1 MNGAQFNG
9 IAPYLKDPL
18 VLIGF
23 FLFLGFLFLRL
34 LIRKGIIPSLNQD
47 QGLKVLRWILLYG
60 FIIGLVLIF
69 LGFGLKYRELS
80 ETEQKSLVEQL
91 SQEMDTNLS
100 VIGELKK
107 NTESFLNQQIN
118 ISRIVRTPRI
128 KILSIMFPEANLD
141 LNQTVNDNELARDA
155 YLELIKKGLPNNRE
169 EMSRLNQAA
178 VAISKTLLA
187 VRSTNQ
193 NLRDS
198 SRTRYLIQNE
208 VWKANLPIYKKVNI
222 INITT
227 FQKVYKQ
234 FSNIRNDYE
243 IIAKANIDFENA
255 MFKFLK
261 PDNDATWQELA
272 NVLTAERN
280 SYDLMVVYSKNIVDA
295 ITDVNAIKKKL
306 DADIEK
312 L

>member
-1 MNGAQFNG
+1 MNGSQFGN

-18 VLIGF
+18 ILIGF
-23 FLFLGFLFLRL
+23 FLFLGFLFLRT
-34 LIRKGIIPSLNQD
+34 LIKKGIIPPLNQD

-60 FIIGLVLIF
+60 FVIGLVLIG

-80 ETEQKSLVEQL
+80 DAEQKNLVEQL
-91 SQEMDTNLS
+91 SQELDINLS

-118 ISRIVRTPRI
+118 ISRSVRTPRI
-128 KILSIMFPEANLD
+128 KILPIMFPETNLD
-141 LNQTVNDNELARDA
+141 LNQPVNDNELARNA
-155 YLELIKKGLPNNRE
+155 YLELIRQELPNNTE
-169 EMSRLNQAA
+169 EMSKLNQVAM
-178 VAISKTLLA
+178 AISKTLLA

-198 SRTRYLIQNE
+198 ARIRYTIQNE
-208 VWKANLPIYKKVNI
+208 VWKANLPVYKKVNI

-227 FQKVYKQ
+227 FQRTYKQ
-234 FSNIRNDYE
+234 FENIRNDYE
-243 IIAKANIDFENA
+243 IIAKANIDFENLLLNF
-255 MFKFLK
+255 FKS
-261 PDNDATWQELA
+261 DNDATWQELA

-280 SYDLMVVYSKNIVDA
+280 SYDLMIAYSKNMVDA
-295 ITDVNAIKKKL
+295 ITDVNKIKKKL
-306 DADIEK
+306 DADMEK